1 MYSKEENILTW
12 NPIVFNYTTSMKVT
26 IKSHAGPLSWTFK
39 RSINWVKRPYH
50 IRSVAKILF
59 VFSAQNENS
68 FIKRLYCT
76 TSLNVHG
83 QTIVEILP
91 FFGIQV
97 VEKNICGKR
106 DKNITLY

>member
-1 MYSKEENILTW
+1 MLTW

-39 RSINWVKRPYH
+39 RSINWVKRPYY